1 MLIVMAGL
9 PAAGKSTIA
18 EVVGNRMGV
27 PVVSVD
33 PIEAAILSAGIDA
46 DQPTGLAAY
55 LVAEA
60 FADSVISGGTSIIV
74 DAVNAVSPA
83 REQWLKL
90 AERHA
95 AEIRFI
101 EVVCSDA
108 ALHEQRLAARAE
120 RLAAASLPEAV
131 RGQFLDRFSHL
142 SGSAFSAGSASA
154 PQLPS
159 SVPPAVA
166 DQIKAAALQAVHHG
180 FATAVAETM
189 LLAVAVFALGLV
201 SALLMH
207 GQRVQR
213 RSVPDE
219 TPAPAAA

>member
-60 FADSVISGGTSIIV
+60 FADAVIGGGASIIV
-74 DAVNAVSPA
+74 DAVNAVNPA

-90 AERHA
+90 AERQKA
-95 AEIRFI
+95 DIRFI

-108 ALHEQRLAARAE
+108 ELHSERLAARAA
-120 RLAAASLPEAV
+120 RLAAASLPDSFAV
-131 RGQFLDRFSHL
+131 EQSLDEWEDWTGASGAIARITLDSVEPLGVNVERALAFL
-142 SGSAFSAGSASA
+142 
-154 PQLPS
+154 
-159 SVPPAVA
+159 
-166 DQIKAAALQAVHHG
+166 
-180 FATAVAETM
+180 
-189 LLAVAVFALGLV
+189 
-201 SALLMH
+201 
-207 GQRVQR
+207 QR
-213 RSVPDE
+213 
-219 TPAPAAA
+219 